1 MRHRLRFGQ
10 LAAGTTGMTLLLM
23 LLGVLT
29 AATGTGLSCQAQ
41 WPFCDGGLF
50 PATVASVPE
59 WAHRVWA
66 MLTGFLILGVAA
78 WAWYPERR
86 PVRQRYAAGLAAA
99 LLPAQVFLGA
109 VTVTF
114 SGRIPGGYSVPVQ
127 TAHFGTALLIFGALA
142 ATAGWAA
149 SPARRSALRP
159 LALAALLVPAYAA
172 VSRGLLLPYSYP
184 VQAAS
189 TGVGFALVAALVVAA
204 VRAETRPLRWTTA
217 LALALLS
224 AHLLLARALYP
235 VVPGAET
242 LYAFGTGA
250 VVGTVLVAAG
260 LAYRGPASRGG
271 PGALRTR

>member
-1 MRHRLRFGQ
+1 MRLRFRH
-10 LAAGTTGMTLLLM
+10 LAAGTTGMTLLLL

-66 MLTGFLILGVAA
+66 MLTGFLILGVAG
-78 WAWYPERR
+78 WSWYPERR
-86 PVRQRYAAGLAAA
+86 ERRQRSAATLAAA
-99 LLPAQVFLGA
+99 LLPVQVLLGA

-142 ATAGWAA
+142 ATFAWAA
-149 SPARRSALRP
+149 APGRRSARRP

-172 VSRGLLLPYSYP
+172 VSRGLFFPYSYP

-189 TGVGFALVAALVVAA
+189 TGIGFALVAALVLAG
-204 VRAETRPLRWTTA
+204 VRADARPVRRVTA
-217 LALALLS
+217 LALTLLS

-235 VVPGAET
+235 VAPGTET
-242 LYAFGTGA
+242 LYALGTGA
-250 VVGTVLVAAG
+250 VVGTVLLAAG
-260 LAYRGPASRGG
+260 LAYRHRGPAGGG

>member
-1 MRHRLRFGQ
+1 MRVRFRH

-66 MLTGFLILGVAA
+66 MLTGFLILGVAG

-86 PVRQRYAAGLAAA
+86 PARQRYAATLAAA
-99 LLPAQVFLGA
+99 LLPVQVLLGA

-127 TAHFGTALLIFGALA
+127 TAHFGAALLIFGALA
-142 ATAGWAA
+142 AATAWAA
-149 SPARRSALRP
+149 DPARRSARRP
-159 LALAALLVPAYAA
+159 LAVAALLLPAYVA
-172 VSRGLLLPYSYP
+172 VSRGLLFPYSYP

-189 TGVGFALVAALVVAA
+189 TGAGFALVAALVVAG
-204 VRAETRPLRWTTA
+204 VRADAPPVRYATA

-224 AHLLLARALYP
+224 GHLLLARALYP
-235 VVPGAET
+235 VVPGAEA
-242 LYAFGTGA
+242 LYVLGTGA
-250 VVGTVLVAAG
+250 VVGTVLLAAG
-260 LAYRGPASRGG
+260 LAYRGLAEGG
-271 PGALRTR
+271 TPGVFRTR